1 MLDSSMRGEI
11 EMEDKEK
18 LLRDDTWVCKQCC
31 ASNVEEQVWVKIN
44 SYNRHM
50 AEVTQSSDTYFCPE
64 CNEDVAVVE
73 YCDFA
78 VDNNDEAVENNR
90 LSQIMSEADVA
101 MKKNIKRR
109 EE

>member
-1 MLDSSMRGEI
+1 ML
-11 EMEDKEK
+11 K
-18 LLRDDTWVCKQCC
+18 DDTWVCKQCC

-44 SYNRHM
+44 SYQENM
-50 AEVTQSSDTYFCPE
+50 AEVCGDGDIFWCPE
-64 CNEDVAVVE
+64 CNADNGVVQ

>member
-1 MLDSSMRGEI
+1 ML
-11 EMEDKEK
+11 K
-18 LLRDDTWVCKQCC
+18 DDTWVCKECC

-50 AEVTQSSDTYFCPE
+50 AEVTQSSDAYFCPE

-78 VDNNDEAVENNR
+78 VEDDTESSENARLNKIISESDEAMQRNVDKWNNK
-90 LSQIMSEADVA
+90 
-101 MKKNIKRR
+101 MKG
-109 EE
+109 E

>member
-1 MLDSSMRGEI
+1 ML
-11 EMEDKEK
+11 K
-18 LLRDDTWVCKQCC
+18 DDTWVCAKCC

-50 AEVTQSSDTYFCPE
+50 AEVTQSSDGYFCPE
-64 CNEDVAVVE
+64 CNEDVTVVE

-78 VDNNDEAVENNR
+78 VDNNDESAENNR

-101 MKKNIKRR
+101 MNRNIKRQTER
-109 EE
+109 RDK